1 MGEHFDVL
9 VVGAGIS
16 GISAGYHVQT
26 EAPGKSY
33 AIIEGRPSMGGT
45 WDLFKY
51 PGVRSDSDMFTLGF
65 SWQPWLEAKAI
76 ADGPSILTYL
86 KRTAAQHG
94 IDKHIRYNTRAKRAF
109 WDSKTA
115 LWTVEIE
122 QGEKKEIAEYTCN
135 FLFMCSGYYD
145 YDQGYTPDYTDIDKF
160 KGPIIHPQ
168 KWTADIDYAGKQVVV
183 IGSGATAVTLVPE
196 MAKKAAHV
204 TMLQRSPTYYVTI
217 PAENG
222 FANFTRRIL
231 PEKIAHSII
240 RWKQVLV
247 GSFFYGMC
255 RKFPKMMAGLL
266 LKGVRKEVGTS
277 YDVATHFTPKYN
289 PWDQRL
295 CLVPDSDFFK
305 SITAGT
311 SSIVTDH
318 IERFTEN
325 GILLKSGKTLIADM
339 IISATGLNVVA
350 MGKMEVHVDG
360 AHIDMSK
367 TLGYKGMMYTGV
379 PNLATSFG
387 YTNASWTLK
396 ADLTCNYVCRLLNHM
411 TQTGTSIA
419 TPKLNDP
426 KVTAE
431 PWVDF
436 SSSYFQRSLADFP
449 KQGSKTPWKLHQN
462 YMRDVMLLK
471 MGTVDDGAMVFSAPP
486 RAAALAIA
494 AE

>member
-1 MGEHFDVL
+1 MSEHFDVL

-16 GISAGYHVQT
+16 GISAGYHLQT
-26 EAPGKSY
+26 ECPNKSY
-33 AIIEGRPSMGGT
+33 AILEGRAAIGGT
-45 WDLFKY
+45 WDLFQY
-51 PGVRSDSDMFTLGF
+51 PGVRSDSDMFTLGYY
-65 SWQPWLEAKAI
+65 WQPWLEAKAI
-76 ADGPSILTYL
+76 ADGPSILAYL
-86 KRTAAQHG
+86 KRTASQHG
-94 IDKHIRYNTRAKRAF
+94 IDKRIRYNHRVKRAF
-109 WDSKTA
+109 WDSARA
-115 LWTVEIE
+115 LWTVDVER
-122 QGEKKEIAEYTCN
+122 GENAEIAEYTCN

-145 YDQGYTPDYTDIDKF
+145 YDKGYTPEYTDIDTF

-168 KWTADIDYAGKQVVV
+168 KWTPDIDYANKKVVV

-204 TMLQRSPTYYVTI
+204 TMLQRSPTYYVTM

-222 FANFTRRIL
+222 FANLVRRLL
-231 PEKIAHSII
+231 PEKMAHSII

-247 GSFFYGMC
+247 GSFFYGIC
-255 RKFPKMMAGLL
+255 RKYPKAMATLL
-266 LKGVRKEVGTS
+266 IKGVRKELGDT

-305 SITAGT
+305 SITAGK

-318 IERFTEN
+318 IERFTEQ
-325 GILLKSGKTLIADM
+325 GILLKSGKLLEADM
-339 IISATGLNVVA
+339 IISATGLNVMA
-350 MGKMEVHVDG
+350 LGKMEVHVDG
-360 AHIDMSK
+360 KRIDMSK
-367 TLGYKGMMYTGV
+367 TLGYKGMMYTDI

-411 TQTGTSIA
+411 TKTGTSIA
-419 TPKLNDP
+419 TPILKDP
-426 KVTAE
+426 SVTPE

-436 SSSYFQRSLADFP
+436 TSTYFQRSLSDFP

-471 MGTVDDGAMVFSAPP
+471 INTVDDGAMIFSVPQKPAT
-486 RAAALAIA
+486 LSIA